1 MNFGIIKE
9 SIIAVRKKDSGKS
22 EMINQLLFGVTF
34 KIIEKKNKWS
44 LVSSYLDN
52 YIGWIE
58 NINIYNISEKNF
70 KKLNNKIFFSSR
82 ELKLINPENKQIQL
96 IPIGSQISS
105 CNFLGYKLKFDKNV
119 ESVNPNEFINSPYL
133 WGGKTKYGI
142 DCSGFVQIVMRTKN
156 LLIPRDAKDQA
167 NYGKKIPFELLKKND
182 LCFFGENGND
192 ITHVGIYIGKN
203 NIIHAFEKVRVDK
216 INNIGIVNTNTSKIT
231 HKLISSR
238 RII

>member
-70 KKLNNKIFFSSR
+70 KKLNNKIFFSSK
-82 ELKLINPENKQIQL
+82 ELKLINPENKKIQL
-96 IPIGSQISS
+96 IQIGLQINS
-105 CNFLGYKLKFDKNV
+105 CNFLGY
-119 ESVNPNEFINSPYL
+119 
-133 WGGKTKYGI
+133 
-142 DCSGFVQIVMRTKN
+142 
-156 LLIPRDAKDQA
+156 
-167 NYGKKIPFELLKKND
+167 
-182 LCFFGENGND
+182 
-192 ITHVGIYIGKN
+192 
-203 NIIHAFEKVRVDK
+203 
-216 INNIGIVNTNTSKIT
+216 
-231 HKLISSR
+231 
-238 RII
+238 